1 MTFSPT
7 QRQQGYG
14 LAGWQA
20 LHPEAWQGGW
30 RRDSMTGPWYPDF
43 DGMNAEWLSLWAKP
57 DIMLPNI
64 ASSDVLKRST
74 STRSAW
80 HPTGRASTI
89 SEAGT
94 YLGGSG
100 TVMAQISPRTTI
112 TSKLAGPW
120 RPSVVGQGFSP
131 RLPREAEPSLL
142 GSQRHGGGN
151 SSTGSPRESV
161 PDSEVHERPPVAKQ
175 HDGTEH
181 PPSLMPSITGRKEHD
196 VSAWRPAGRKK
207 PEVETSL
214 AASQGPVVASMPDRP
229 ANVWRPGG
237 TGQMRRGAKLM
248 VGGLISAGMAQ
259 ESHPAVWR
267 PGGTGGGSTHAL
279 HPKGS
284 AHTVKPIDSSHS
296 SAGST
301 LKPSQVVPRRSTWS
315 DPSPTPS
322 HPRNSPSLFH
332 SRPSSPQPGDESISA
347 PTTIREHAYA
357 SLWQSEAGG
366 VDSSYR
372 AWSGER
378 GERGQF
384 SRNGLAATSSHSDEA
399 QMQVLKSQFPGA
411 HSLSPRTLGP
421 EHSSPEKLAWSAAP
435 MTGLVDTII
444 VHQLARPPAA
454 QRLGL
459 PAQVFPDVR
468 RDQAALRA
476 QGPSNMQASPDLA
489 WQTIQALQAQLG
501 VADDRQPEALQQD
514 PTCSQSQDL
523 PQILIFPDADALDVL
538 HPDTDMSG
546 GSLFYGDT
554 RDSPLSNA
562 GPKSPTYT
570 TPCHVSAGMSEVGM
584 PHTSAG
590 SLLLAPVSS
599 NDALLAAHVLQEQPV
614 PPVARVRPRSLPP
627 PFLER
632 QIHSPDARSPSRAKI
647 WPFIIPENNLE
658 ETAALQAHGPLVAAG
673 RHLDVGLVMPTG
685 SGALLERKHR
695 QSHAQPQ
702 TAPAALWG
710 WTSPPLTADSVA
722 QTRQMPLGHP
732 SWLPSVLEVT
742 QIWPQGL
749 RATSSPL
756 PSSPVSEAHI
766 DGSTALSGPLLS
778 RTSPQSLPHI
788 ASTINQHMLAVSSN
802 NPSPVHSA
810 PAQDHTP
817 FQSATR
823 ETLRLPTPAEPAVVL
838 AGIRSGMSKVQRQP
852 AHVDEVT
859 GHWVN
864 SPKVARLLAGVPALE
879 ARGMPWHAEAL
890 QPQAEPAPDNRA
902 TAVSVPAQILWP
914 SRTEAQPALALSI
927 SGHTPTSRPHV
938 IVQQAARPST
948 QASLGAL
955 VAKLQGNRAAAASV
969 HNHAHKE
976 RDQQEL
982 PGNPKE
988 QALAHD
994 DELVTSLKDRDQAE
1008 APVSRPEPPANGAPA
1023 TQTAHFEVVPWK
1035 AMMAGTATTA
1045 TTSPVRGIDAKQ
1057 EYHPG
1062 SPSSY
1067 SMEAQ
1072 ILASQGMSSSIKL
1085 LSFPSTTTP
1094 HQARSFPSMELS
1106 ALLSVG
1112 TTIPVPTHAGHGLGH
1127 ALVRGAGVQS
1137 AASNADSSQ
1146 PLPQADHFF
1155 KGPQQLIQ
1163 IHAEG
1168 GAEGADVASVL
1179 KAHSEHG
1186 VVAESNAKGH
1196 AGTVS
1201 HGRGLALSN
1210 EASYLT
1216 KSVPHA
1222 LPARRGGSP
1231 GAASGGICHGA
1242 QAWPATDAP
1251 LQTGSPV
1258 QHTLLQAPAGP
1269 VTTAAPI
1276 RHERPH
1282 TQPGDGSH
1290 IPLQTFLA
1298 HTSVS
1303 ADAQVHAGMPKSMSM
1318 PTSHSK
1324 LHPQP
1329 GLPLPTVVHALTAA
1343 TIGLSRLAG
1352 RAKLV

>member
-1 MTFSPT
+1 
-7 QRQQGYG
+7 
-14 LAGWQA
+14 
-20 LHPEAWQGGW
+20 
-30 RRDSMTGPWYPDF
+30 MTGPWYPDF
-43 DGMNAEWLSLWAKP
+43 EGMNTEWLSLWAKP

-64 ASSDVLKRST
+64 NSLDVLKRST
-74 STRSAW
+74 SNRSAW
-80 HPTGRASTI
+80 HPTGRASAM
-89 SEAGT
+89 SET
-94 YLGGSG
+94 DIYLGGSG
-100 TVMAQISPRTTI
+100 TVMAQISPRTTT

-131 RLPREAEPSLL
+131 RLPREAEPSFL

-248 VGGLISAGMAQ
+248 VGGLISASDLTGMAQ

-279 HPKGS
+279 HPKGG
-284 AHTVKPIDSSHS
+284 AYTVKSIDTSHA

-301 LKPSQVVPRRSTWS
+301 LKPSQAVPRRSTWS

-357 SLWQSEAGG
+357 SLWQSEADGM
-366 VDSSYR
+366 DSGYR

-378 GERGQF
+378 GERGQTA
-384 SRNGLAATSSHSDEA
+384 RNGLAATSSHCDEA
-399 QMQVLKSQFPGA
+399 RMQVLKSQFPGA

-421 EHSSPEKLAWSAAP
+421 EPSSPEKLAWSAAP
-435 MTGLVDTII
+435 MTGLIDTIT

-454 QRLGL
+454 QRLGP
-459 PAQVFPDVR
+459 PAHVFPAIR

-476 QGPSNMQASPDLA
+476 QGPSNMQASPELT
-489 WQTIQALQAQLG
+489 WQTIQASQAQLG
-501 VADDRQPEALQQD
+501 VADGWQPEALQQD
-514 PTCSQSQDL
+514 PACSQSQDL
-523 PQILIFPDADALDVL
+523 PQILIFPDADALEVL

-554 RDSPLSNA
+554 RDSPLPNA

-570 TPCHVSAGMSEVGM
+570 IPCHVSAGMSEVGM

-590 SLLLAPVSS
+590 SVLLAPVSS
-599 NDALLAAHVLQEQPV
+599 NDALLAAHVLQELPA
-614 PPVARVRPRSLPP
+614 PPAARVRPKSLPP
-627 PFLER
+627 PLLER
-632 QIHSPDARSPSRAKI
+632 QIHSPDARSPLRTKI
-647 WPFIIPENNLE
+647 WPFIIPESNLE
-658 ETAALQAHGPLVAAG
+658 ETAALQAHEPLVAAG
-673 RHLDVGLVMPTG
+673 RHLDARQDVGLAMATG
-685 SGALLERKHR
+685 SGALLDRKHR

-710 WTSPPLTADSVA
+710 WTSPPLTTDFVA

-756 PSSPVSEAHI
+756 PSSPVPEAHTA
-766 DGSTALSGPLLS
+766 GSTALSGPLLS

-788 ASTINQHMLAVSSN
+788 ASKINQHMLAVSSN
-802 NPSPVHSA
+802 NPSTVHSA
-810 PAQDHTP
+810 PAQDLTP

-823 ETLRLPTPAEPAVVL
+823 GTPRLPTPAEPGVVL

-859 GHWVN
+859 GRWVN

-879 ARGMPWHAEAL
+879 ARGMPWHADAL

-902 TAVSVPAQILWP
+902 TAISVPAQMIWP

-927 SGHTPTSRPHV
+927 SGHTPIGRPHV
-938 IVQQAARPST
+938 VVQQAARPST
-948 QASLGAL
+948 QASLGAML
-955 VAKLQGNRAAAASV
+955 TGLQGNRAAAAPV
-969 HNHAHKE
+969 HNHAHNE

-988 QALAHD
+988 QAMAHD
-994 DELVTSLKDRDQAE
+994 DELVSSLKDRDQAE
-1008 APVSRPEPPANGAPA
+1008 ASVSRPEPPANEALA
-1023 TQTAHFEVVPWK
+1023 TQTAHIKVAPWK

-1045 TTSPVRGIDAKQ
+1045 TASPLRGIDAKQ

-1062 SPSSY
+1062 LPSSY
-1067 SMEAQ
+1067 SMEAH
-1072 ILASQGMSSSIKL
+1072 ILASQGMSSSINEPF
-1085 LSFPSTTTP
+1085 SFPSTTTSY
-1094 HQARSFPSMELS
+1094 QARSFPSMELS
-1106 ALLSVG
+1106 ALVG
-1112 TTIPVPTHAGHGLGH
+1112 TTMPVPTHAGHGLGR

-1146 PLPQADHFF
+1146 PSPQADHVHR
-1155 KGPQQLIQ
+1155 GPQQLFQ
-1163 IHAEG
+1163 IHADG
-1168 GAEGADVASVL
+1168 GAEGADLASIL

-1186 VVAESNAKGH
+1186 VMAESNAKGR

-1201 HGRGLALSN
+1201 HGRGLALSS
-1210 EASYLT
+1210 EATYPT
-1216 KSVPHA
+1216 TPIPHA

-1231 GAASGGICHGA
+1231 GAASDGIFHRA

-1276 RHERPH
+1276 HHERPH
-1282 TQPGDGSH
+1282 TQPGGGSH

-1343 TIGLSRLAG
+1343 TIGIARLAG
-1352 RAKLV
+1352 RAKIV